1 MATYILL
8 LTLTPEG
15 RTRAL
20 EEPDYM
26 LGIESTITVPDVQTL
41 GLYAVLGPYDFVTI
55 VSAPSNEAAAR
66 FSIELG
72 VKAGVHVLTLPVIPA
87 SSLDEDEVERSAGA
101 TAEVRPPVASPELE
115 RVRDTPIQRS

>member
-1 MATYILL
+1 MEATMATYILL
-8 LTLTPEG
+8 LTLTPDG
-15 RTRAL
+15 RIRAL

-26 LGIESTITVPDVQTL
+26 LDIEGQISVPGVQTL

-87 SSLDEDEVERSAGA
+87 SSLDESEVAQTTSA
-101 TAEVRPPVASPELE
+101 
-115 RVRDTPIQRS
+115 